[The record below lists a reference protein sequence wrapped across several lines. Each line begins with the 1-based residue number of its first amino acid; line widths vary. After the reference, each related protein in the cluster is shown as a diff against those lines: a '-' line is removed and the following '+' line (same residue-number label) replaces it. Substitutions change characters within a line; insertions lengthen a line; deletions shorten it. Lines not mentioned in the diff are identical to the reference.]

1 MKQFIQQNKKALS
14 GIGAAILIGLV
25 TLSFQDSPLV
35 QLRPEMQQN
44 TEDTI
49 PQKKKD
55 CMSMK
60 EFDQVME
67 DLDKNMHKIGEQLKE
82 IDFAL
87 IRKNVETALQ
97 QVDMDKI
104 MKSASQALKSVDI
117 EKILN
122 DVRSSL
128 KDIDTEKINAE
139 VNEAMK
145 VANKVLDK
153 ARIEMDK
160 VDKQTVKKA
169 MEEARKEL
177 DKAKE
182 EIKKIDM
189 DKIRSEVDKGIGEAK
204 AELNRI
210 KTMFNEMEKDGLIS
224 RKEGFSI
231 KYKDKELY
239 INGEK
244 QPASVTDK
252 YRHYFS
258 KDHFSI
264 TIDKDR

>member
-1 MKQFIQQNKKALS
+1 MKQFIQQNKKAMS

-25 TLSFQDSPLV
+25 TLSFQDSPIV

-44 TEDTI
+44 YDDTL

-55 CMSMK
+55 CMNMK

-67 DLDKNMHKIGEQLKE
+67 ELDKNMHKIGEQLKE

-87 IRKNVETALQ
+87 IRKNVEKTFQ
-97 QVDMDKI
+97 QVDMEKI
-104 MKSASQALKSVDI
+104 MKEAGQALKSVDL
-117 EKILN
+117 EKIMN

-128 KDIDTEKINAE
+128 NDIDTEKINAE

-145 VANKVLDK
+145 EAKKEL
-153 ARIEMDK
+153 AK
-160 VDKQTVKKA
+160 VDKQTVKEA
-169 MEEARKEL
+169 MDEARKEL

-189 DKIRSEVDKGIGEAK
+189 GKIRSEVDKGIGEAK

-224 RKEGFSI
+224 RKDGFSI

-252 YRHYFS
+252 YRQYFS

-264 TIDKDR
+264 TIDKD